1 MSWAWL
7 ALGNPILYGLNLW
20 WISRPFWGQVR
31 RVSQFLP
38 KLRLSVGRA

>member
-20 WISRPFWGQVR
+20 GFSRPFWGA
-31 RVSQFLP
+31 S
-38 KLRLSVGRA
+38 